1 MGGINKAHSPGRVP
15 HVPPDFLWSLVALA
29 NFMRLSLLKAAHAVM
44 EWSRVQEIRVAW
56 AYMGRKRWG
65 AAPSIVPTLRANGS
79 WPEREPW
86 YMEYFDS
93 PACAMH
99 LKTVPE
105 TFSAAAVCCKN
116 YFEQARCMVKQAGK
130 RGRPPTPDQ
139 PGKMDIR
146 TVAQLANVSIATVS
160 RTINRVST
168 VNPKMA
174 KRVWEAIE
182 KLDYFP
188 NTQARALVS
197 GRSRLLGLIVSEIT
211 NPFFPELIQGFE
223 DIAVEHGYEILI
235 SSTNY
240 DPRRMSLCIRRMLER
255 RAEGVAVMTFGVEKP
270 LLEQLAERK
279 VPLVFVDVGP
289 ERPGISLLRVD
300 YRHGIQ
306 QGVQHLAV
314 MGHRDIA
321 FISGPKRLHSAQ
333 SRLAAFT
340 SSLEECGIAPNPA
353 WLVEGDHTMEGGI
366 EAMDGLLKSRH
377 LPTAVMCSN
386 DMTAIGVLHKLYR
399 AGLRV
404 PDDLSVIGF
413 DDIRIAKV
421 TIPPLTT
428 IQMSCFEL
436 ARAAVTALRAL
447 VEEGGE
453 PKRSYKINT
462 HLVVRES
469 TGLPKG
475 TLRDL
480 RKAQK
485 SGKRH

>member
-1 MGGINKAHSPGRVP
+1 MPKIRFRHQPTIRLGKNPLNSV
-15 HVPPDFLWSLVALA
+15 LVSTV
-29 NFMRLSLLKAAHAVM
+29 NGFR
-44 EWSRVQEIRVAW
+44 
-56 AYMGRKRWG
+56 G
-65 AAPSIVPTLRANGS
+65 AILTDR
-79 WPEREPW
+79 PERKQKATRAASDQSER
-86 YMEYFDS
+86 
-93 PACAMH
+93 
-99 LKTVPE
+99 PE
-105 TFSAAAVCCKN
+105 
-116 YFEQARCMVKQAGK
+116 R
-130 RGRPPTPDQ
+130 
-139 PGKMDIR
+139 MDIR
-146 TVAQLANVSIATVS
+146 TIAKLANVSIATVS

-174 KRVWEAIE
+174 KRVWEVIE
-182 KLDYFP
+182 KLDFVP

-197 GRSRLLGLIVSEIT
+197 GRSKLFGLIVSEIT

-289 ERPGISLLRVD
+289 ERPGISLLAVD

-306 QGVQHLAV
+306 QGVQHLAEL
-314 MGHRDIA
+314 GHRDIA
-321 FISGPKRLHSAQ
+321 FISGPKRMHTAQ
-333 SRLAAFT
+333 SRLGAFT
-340 SSLEECGIAPNPA
+340 SSLEECGIVSSPA
-353 WLVEGDHTMEGGI
+353 WLLEGDHTMEGGI
-366 EAMDGLLKSRH
+366 DAMDCLLKSGH

-413 DDIRIAKV
+413 DDIHIAHV

-436 ARAAVTALRAL
+436 ARAAVTALRAH

-453 PKRSYKINT
+453 PKRQYKINT

-469 TGLPKG
+469 TGFPRG
-475 TLRDL
+475 TMLHL
-480 RKAQK
+480 
-485 SGKRH
+485 GKRGKDTKRTSPAQIRKTAPDE